1 MGIALMAAGTLLS
14 GASTMIGAFAQQGA
28 AQYQAQVAK
37 NNAKIAEM
45 NARYA
50 EQQGVKR
57 EQEEVW
63 KVRDAFG
70 QQSAGF
76 AASGIAGGTQD
87 DVLRSTAKVGAQS
100 VGNVRDATAREAYGY
115 RVQGWNFETEAALA
129 QNRASQAI
137 PMGILGTASTLIGGG
152 SAVANRWAD
161 LQRTGGANPPMS
173 LVR

>member
-1 MGIALMAAGTLLS
+1 MGIETMIAGTILS
-14 GASTMIGAFAQQGA
+14 AASTMMGAVAQKGA

-37 NNAKIAEM
+37 NNARIAEM

-63 KVRDAFG
+63 KVRDAYG

-87 DVLRSTAKVGAQS
+87 DVLRSTAKIGAQS
-100 VGNVRDATAREAYGY
+100 VGNVRDTTAREAYGY
-115 RVQGWNFETEAALA
+115 RVQGWNFETEASLA
-129 QNRASQAI
+129 KKQASQAI
-137 PMGILGTASTLIGGG
+137 PMGIMSTATTLLGGG
-152 SAVANRWAD
+152 ASVANRWTD
-161 LQRTGGANPPMS
+161 LQRTGGANPSMS

>member
-1 MGIALMAAGTLLS
+1 MGIEMMIAGTILNA
-14 GASTMIGAFAQQGA
+14 ASTMMGAFAQRGA

-63 KVRDAFG
+63 KVRDAYG
-70 QQSAGF
+70 QQAAGF

-87 DVLRSTAKVGAQS
+87 DVLRSTAKVGARS
-100 VGNVRDATAREAYGY
+100 IGNVRDSTAREAYGY
-115 RVQGWNFETEAALA
+115 RVQGWNFETEEAMARH
-129 QNRASQAI
+129 RASQAI
-137 PMGILGTASTLIGGG
+137 PMGIMGTASTLLGGAA
-152 SAVANRWAD
+152 STANRWSD
-161 LQRTGGANPPMS
+161 MQRTGGANPSMS

>member
-37 NNAKIAEM
+37 NNSKIANM

-70 QQSAGF
+70 EQSAGF
-76 AASGIAGGTQD
+76 AASGIAGGTQG
-87 DVLRSTAKVGAQS
+87 DVLQSTAKVGARS

-115 RVQGWNFETEAALA
+115 RVQAWNFDTEASLA
-129 QNRASQAI
+129 KSRADQAI
-137 PMGILGTASTLIGGG
+137 PMGILGTATTLLGGA
-152 SAVANRWAD
+152 SATANRWQD
-161 LQRTGGANPPMS
+161 LQRTGAANPSMS